1 MSCNILT
8 CPIMD
13 HSVVTPYAPA
23 RQIPHNKRRFNWGVV
38 SSGPAYAIS
47 SAKLG
52 RRARAGISKHVSHF
66 RDRSCIG
73 NKTPIATN
81 CQRGATFL
89 GSGPRTVQCNGQL
102 LKGQLRRIPALT
114 FADVESKFME
124 LPRQGRPLLLG
135 EGSGCVHDADH
146 PAHASSAH
154 GHGSL
159 VQPLTAHSV
168 QIPSAAIPLLR
179 TAVEYPLLHAEG
191 DNDDGGAHDVFASL
205 QCFGSYLPVSDT
217 KSPLVANMLSTGG
230 HSSLCPSFGFVALHG
245 CCAPVLAHPL
255 GTCSHGDD
263 KSGVDRVCGGFR
275 QPSLVDLMAIRIPS
289 MKLVCVNQ
297 LHMGT
302 SAEPWVYGHV
312 LENYTC
318 LSSGRDLYDV
328 EFGVSYGRQ
337 TVLVGDCELLC
348 DGEDDLHCFET
359 VFRTFLQSDLQG
371 DDMTFPDLGPAS
383 HGTPPL
389 VDAHGMSG
397 VYHTPIFLCFV
408 LLCVH
413 PPISIVCL
421 GICL

>member
-289 MKLVCVNQ
+289 MKLVCPSDRPCWR
-297 LHMGT
+297 L
-302 SAEPWVYGHV
+302 
-312 LENYTC
+312 
-318 LSSGRDLYDV
+318 
-328 EFGVSYGRQ
+328 
-337 TVLVGDCELLC
+337 
-348 DGEDDLHCFET
+348 
-359 VFRTFLQSDLQG
+359 RT
-371 DDMTFPDLGPAS
+371 
-383 HGTPPL
+383 
-389 VDAHGMSG
+389 
-397 VYHTPIFLCFV
+397 
-408 LLCVH
+408 
-413 PPISIVCL
+413 IVRW
-421 GICL
+421 